1 MNAAQPAADIPVWVN
16 GFQRKIAGISRKT
29 TCDDVIRA
37 LLRAEGSHLSD
48 ERNARHY
55 AIIERW
61 RKVERPLDGRSRILK
76 VWSTWGDE
84 QAAVRL
90 TLRRVNPTTPRDVKT
105 FHQRRSKPSATT
117 PTHYRARLLQTVH
130 PKRLLQQGDSD
141 LMDHPAGFT
150 DIMEK
155 LMKLILA
162 QGETIQSQL
171 RRLHERDEQ
180 IHRIE
185 HKVHRKR
192 VEKLGSNYLL
202 ETYLG
207 SLDKGEPLEM
217 EERGEDSGVAEVG
230 SGNGSAEVGTSP
242 TEDPA
247 EENTRRTRLR
257 SRTKRSSS
265 TPAITNNISA
275 EADDE
280 DDGAYCA
287 AGESSSS
294 SDDAETQSA
303 LVELRACIG
312 LWERIIRVNKCLEKQ
327 EQCLVKLHVKLRRY
341 STATEP
347 TINLAEVETATEE
360 ATTVLKEQLQEATS
374 LSETQERELEAN
386 NVALREMGSQLEDRN
401 RILDCLRDQL
411 NATEAEEAHLHSLL
425 ILTRA
430 QPPQMVARIIHHD
443 TNSAITRCG
452 PVLNKLVDS
461 DSNSDTGLSSLHSS
475 GEEGGYVLDTLV

>member
-1 MNAAQPAADIPVWVN
+1 MSAAPAAEIPIWVN
-16 GFQRKIAGISRKT
+16 GFQRWISGIGRKT
-29 TCDDVIRA
+29 TCDDVIRV
-37 LLRAEGSHLSD
+37 LLRAEGSHMND
-48 ERNARHY
+48 ERHARHY
-55 AIIERW
+55 AIVERW

-105 FHQRRSKPSATT
+105 YHQRRSKHSATT
-117 PTHYRARLLQTVH
+117 PPHYRARLLQTVH
-130 PKRLLQQGDSD
+130 PKRLLQQGAGE
-141 LMDHPAGFT
+141 LDHAAGFT
-150 DIMEK
+150 DVMEK

-207 SLDKGEPLEM
+207 SLDKGEPLEEQ

-242 TEDPA
+242 TEDA
-247 EENTRRTRLR
+247 EETTRRTRLR
-257 SRTKRSSS
+257 SRTRRSSAAV
-265 TPAITNNISA
+265 PAAAGISA

-303 LVELRACIG
+303 LVELRACIA

-341 STATEP
+341 SNSDPP
-347 TINLAEVETATEE
+347 TAEVESATEE
-360 ATTVLKEQLQEATS
+360 ATTVLREQLEEAIALSDVQE
-374 LSETQERELEAN
+374 QKLEAN
-386 NVALREMGSQLEDRN
+386 NLTLKEMGSQLEDRN
-401 RILDCLRDQL
+401 RVLDCLRDQL

-425 ILTRA
+425 MLGRTQQQAPPVMTRL
-430 QPPQMVARIIHHD
+430 HHD
-443 TNSAITRCG
+443 ASNAITRCG